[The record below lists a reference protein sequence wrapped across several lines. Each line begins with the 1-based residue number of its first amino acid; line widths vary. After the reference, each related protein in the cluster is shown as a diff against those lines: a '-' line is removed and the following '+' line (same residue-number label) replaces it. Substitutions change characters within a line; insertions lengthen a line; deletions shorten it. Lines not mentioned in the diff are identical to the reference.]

1 MYIEDSRMETAAGD
15 EEAAHMSMEII
26 EKLRQE
32 GMPEI
37 ALKMIDSGIELDII
51 AKVKGL
57 SSFEIEKLQQIW
69 IMPAG
74 M

>member
-1 MYIEDSRMETAAGD
+1 
-15 EEAAHMSMEII
+15 MSMEII